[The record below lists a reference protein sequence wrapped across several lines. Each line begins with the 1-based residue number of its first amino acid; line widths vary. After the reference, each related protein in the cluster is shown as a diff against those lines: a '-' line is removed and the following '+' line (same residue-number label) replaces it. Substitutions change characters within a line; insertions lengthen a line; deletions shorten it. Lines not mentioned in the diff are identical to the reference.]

1 VSDPTT
7 THLGGLVPRAFDAGG
22 ASFFQVL
29 QHAAPD
35 AVPDLLRGGEM
46 PEELRSSLIEGTTV
60 LALVHAGGVVVA
72 GDRRATSG
80 NIISRKDMRKVF
92 PADDF
97 SAIAISGAAGPAMD
111 LARLFSTELE
121 HYEKIEGEVLS
132 LDGKSNKLA
141 GMVRANL
148 PLAMQGLVVV
158 PLFAGVDPYSGVGSI
173 FEYDPV
179 GGRYRSTDYAATGSG
194 SMIAKGTLK
203 RLADP
208 TLDAETAI
216 AVAVEALF
224 DAAEDDSATGGP
236 DLVRRIYPI
245 VAVIDTDG
253 YRELDEDAVAAHVEA
268 VVASRRE
275 TRGL

>member
-1 VSDPTT
+1 VTDPTT
-7 THLGGLVPRAFDAGG
+7 THLGTLVPRAFDAAGS
-22 ASFFQVL
+22 SFFEVL
-29 QHAAPD
+29 SHAAPD
-35 AVPDLLRGGEM
+35 AVPDLLRGGAM
-46 PEELRSSLIEGTTV
+46 PEELRSGLVEGTTV
-60 LALVHAGGVVVA
+60 LALVFDGGVVVA

-80 NIISRKDMRKVF
+80 HIISRRDMRKVF
-92 PADDF
+92 PADDY

-158 PLFAGVDPYSGVGSI
+158 PLFAGVDPRSGAGSI

-179 GGRYRSTDYAATGSG
+179 GGRYQATDYAASGSG

-203 RLADP
+203 RLVDADSSV
-208 TLDAETAI
+208 DTAV
-216 AVAVEALF
+216 ATAVEALF

-253 YRELDEDAVAAHVEA
+253 YRELDEDAVAERVEA
-268 VVASRRE
+268 VVAAR
-275 TRGL
+275 TR